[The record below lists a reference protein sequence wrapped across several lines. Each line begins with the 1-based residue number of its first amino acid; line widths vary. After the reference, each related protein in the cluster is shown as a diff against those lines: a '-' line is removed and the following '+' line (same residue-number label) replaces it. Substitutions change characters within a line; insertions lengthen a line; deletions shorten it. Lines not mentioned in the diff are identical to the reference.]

1 MSTDHPDQEN
11 DLGAEISQAS
21 ESIYTDNMSMSVGEF
36 LSLYKDNTWIIAP
49 EFQRLYRWNLEQ
61 KSRFIESLLLG
72 FPIPPF
78 YVAINKDDGKYLT
91 IDGLQRL
98 STILEFTENLSS
110 GYDNIREITQIKKSG
125 LRKQQFLPSLEGMR
139 WGDLSL
145 RQQRIFKS
153 VRLDLKILQAK
164 TGSNIKFEVFNR
176 LNSGQA
182 NLSAQEVRN
191 CLILMYGQKQ
201 FDGFN
206 ALMGKTQIKTT
217 LTDSL
222 SEAKRQEAYDQDM
235 IFRMIVA
242 TIIDPESWK
251 RRARDY
257 SNIAPLLDSFVE
269 DVFNFS
275 RIGEVLQ
282 CVETSFELIH
292 LADPEFQFK
301 KYVDATYTGEFSVSL
316 FEYIAIPLCK
326 YLYEANWTEIS
337 SIPSEEKSYLTQSI
351 LNRRE
356 AQSEEYLE
364 AVSHG
369 ARPVD
374 RFYKVV
380 ELGNYRQ

>member
-1 MSTDHPDQEN
+1 MSINESNPEN
-11 DLGAEISQAS
+11 ELAAEIIQAS
-21 ESIYTDNMSMSVGEF
+21 ESIYTDSMSMSVGEF
-36 LSLYKDNTWIIAP
+36 LSLYKDDSWIIAP

-78 YVAINKDDGKYLT
+78 YVAINKEGKYLT

-110 GYDNIREITQIKKSG
+110 GYDSIRENTLINKSG
-125 LRKQQFLPSLEGMR
+125 LRKQQFLASLEGVQ
-139 WGDLSL
+139 WSSLSI

-153 VRLDLKILQAK
+153 VRLDLRILEAK

-191 CLILMYGQKQ
+191 CLILMYGQEQ
-201 FDGFN
+201 FNQFN
-206 ALMGKTQIKTT
+206 ALADNTCIKKT

-222 SEAKRQEAYDQDM
+222 SEAKRQEAYHQDM
-235 IFRMIVA
+235 LYRMIVA
-242 TIIDPESWK
+242 TVVDHETWRS
-251 RRARDY
+251 RASDY
-257 SNIAPLLDSFVE
+257 NNIAPLLDSFVA
-269 DVFNFS
+269 DVFNS
-275 RIGEVLQ
+275 DQIANVIKCIKL
-282 CVETSFELIH
+282 CFEIIY
-292 LADPEFQFK
+292 LADAEFQFK
-301 KYVDATYTGEFSVSL
+301 KYTSGTHLGEFSVSL
-316 FEYIAIPLCK
+316 YEYIAIPLCRH
-326 YLYEANWTEIS
+326 LFSSNWTEIDD
-337 SIPSEEKSYLTQSI
+337 IPKGILQLLQKEILERRETQSV
-351 LNRRE
+351 
-356 AQSEEYLE
+356 AYSD

-380 ELGNYRQ
+380 ELGKFN

>member
-1 MSTDHPDQEN
+1 MSINEPKPEN
-11 DLGAEISQAS
+11 KLAAEITQAS
-21 ESIYTDNMSMSVGEF
+21 ESIYTDSMSMSVGEF
-36 LSLYKDNTWIIAP
+36 LSLHKDDSWIIAP

-78 YVAINKDDGKYLT
+78 YVAITEVDGKYLT

-98 STILEFTENLSS
+98 STILEFTENLGS
-110 GYDNIREITQIKKSG
+110 GYENMREVTFINKSG
-125 LRKQQFLPSLEGMR
+125 LRKQRFLPSLEGIQ
-139 WGDLSL
+139 WSDLSL

-153 VRLDLKILQAK
+153 VRLDLRILQAK
-164 TGSNIKFEVFNR
+164 TESNIKFEVFNR

-201 FDGFN
+201 FNEFTSLTTN
-206 ALMGKTQIKTT
+206 NHIKTI

-222 SEAKRQEAYDQDM
+222 SEAKRTEAYHQDM
-235 IFRMIVA
+235 LYRMIVA
-242 TIIDPESWK
+242 TIVEPETWK
-251 RRARDY
+251 KRASDY
-257 SNIAPLLDSFVE
+257 NNIAPLLDSFVA
-269 DVFNFS
+269 DIFNS
-275 RIGEVLQ
+275 DQISNVIK
-282 CVETSFELIH
+282 CVKLCFEIIS

-301 KYVDATYTGEFSVSL
+301 KYTAGTRSGEFSVSL
-316 FEYIAIPLCK
+316 YEYVAIPLCK
-326 YLYEANWTEIS
+326 HLHASHWTS
-337 SIPSEEKSYLTQSI
+337 LDSIPTEKLTSLKESI
-351 LNRRE
+351 LERRE
-356 AQSEEYLE
+356 KQSEDYAE

-380 ELGNYRQ
+380 ELGKYN